1 MDKIVLKLWTDNSS
15 LTEIFQSVD
24 IKFAHV
30 NDKYEQVHQPCK
42 CRDFLGDMMYSRTR
56 EKPIHI
62 YGMHYDYTE
71 NPYDNE
77 TTRLS
82 LKFPSKDQRENFIN
96 NFVYLTSREEAH
108 GIPKSIILDTDQEN
122 TLIIE
127 GHKDWQSAVWKLSLY
142 TFYMKVMSYQ
152 HTNELKSPEQ
162 QYREGLTDSMEALF
176 LKNIQNDK
184 VNEIEKSLESNHNS
198 SGFYTMIY
206 IYNNKKHYKEHNYKG
221 ATIDNLKVILGDT
234 W

>member
-1 MDKIVLKLWTDNSS
+1 MDKIALKLWADNKH

-42 CRDFLGDMMYSRTR
+42 CRDFLGDMMYSRHHS
-56 EKPIHI
+56 KPSHI
-62 YGMHYDYTE
+62 YGMLYDYE
-71 NPYDNE
+71 KNPYDTE

-96 NFVYLTSREEAH
+96 NFVYLTSKEGAF

-127 GHKDWQSAVWKLSLY
+127 GHKDWQAAVWKLSLY

-152 HTNELKSPEQ
+152 KTNELKSPEKE
-162 QYREGLTDSMEALF
+162 YRDGLTDSLEEAL

-184 VNEIEKSLESNHNS
+184 ANGIEKSLESNHNS
-198 SGFYTMIY
+198 AGFYSMVY
-206 IYNNKKHYKEHNYKG
+206 MYKNMKHYKEYDYKG
-221 ATIDNLKVILGDT
+221 ATIDNIKIIFGDS